1 MFIGLGY
8 RIFEQN
14 SKTLNRRLH
23 KQNSSKTRKVKYL
36 SDIQFFDFAAQAGL
50 TKHFGELEATD
61 ELIQHCHITKD
72 THILDVGCGVGQTP
86 VYIAKKVGAKVTG
99 VDINAKM
106 VQRSKER
113 AQSHGVTSLTDFR
126 VADAQDLPFD
136 DNTFDAVITESVTA
150 FPEDKQ
156 LAVNE
161 YARVTKPGG
170 FIGLNESTWLKT
182 SPPPEIL
189 NWASQEL
196 GASVNP
202 LAPEEWMSLL
212 ENAGLTL
219 TMTRISEIKVKE
231 EARGIIRRY
240 GFWGMIKTM
249 LRAAKM
255 YLTNPKYREFLS
267 RVQKTGIT
275 PPNLTEYFGYGIF
288 VAQKTGETA

>member
-1 MFIGLGY
+1 M
-8 RIFEQN
+8 
-14 SKTLNRRLH
+14 
-23 KQNSSKTRKVKYL
+23 

-50 TKHFGELEATD
+50 TKHFGELEATE
-61 ELIQHCHITKD
+61 ELIQHCHITEN

-86 VYIAKKVGAKVTG
+86 VYIAKTVGARVTG

-106 VQRSKER
+106 VQRSQER
-113 AQSHGVTSLTDFR
+113 AQNQGVTSLTEFR

-182 SPPPEIL
+182 SPPQEIL

-202 LAPEEWMSLL
+202 LTPEEWMSLL
-212 ENAGLTL
+212 ENAGLTV

-231 EARGIIRRY
+231 EAKGIIKRY
-240 GFWGMIKTM
+240 GYGGMIKTM
-249 LRAAKM
+249 LRAVKM
-255 YLTNPKYREFLS
+255 YLTNPNYRQFIK
-267 RVQKTGIT
+267 RVQKRGIT
-275 PPNLTEYFGYGIF
+275 PPNLTEYFGYGVY
-288 VAQKTGETA
+288 VAQKPE